1 MVNWNFHG
9 WVALP
14 LEHYARQAEL
24 MPNDQDDRHA
34 GDWYTR
40 ADAIER
46 GSFVEVMIAL
56 LRSKLG
62 AEAYLID
69 FEKKCA
75 PYLGMN
81 GNLIPMDEAQN
92 LFNEFKKLYKE

>member
-1 MVNWNFHG
+1 MENWNFHG

-14 LEHYARQAEL
+14 LEHYARGAKL
-24 MPNDQDDRHA
+24 MPDGHHV
-34 GDWYTR
+34 GDWYTN
-40 ADAIER
+40 ADVIEH

-62 AEAYLID
+62 PEADLID

-75 PYLGMN
+75 PYLGVN
-81 GNLIPMDEAQN
+81 GNSIPKDEAQN
-92 LFNEFKKLYKE
+92 LFDEFEKMYKE

>member
-24 MPNDQDDRHA
+24 MPDGHHV
-34 GDWYTR
+34 GDWYTN
-40 ADAIER
+40 ADVIER